1 MNRKTFNLILGIC
14 LLSPGAML
22 AADAAKSEP
31 ENVTVVFDHPEQFSD
46 VKDAFI
52 PTEKGRDV
60 ILADIRKF
68 IVDRANSFLKKG
80 QKLEVKFT
88 DIDLAGDFRPELG
101 PSFNGIRILKDLY
114 SPKMELEFRLTGAD
128 GKVLVEGKRKL
139 TDQAYL
145 QRLVPP
151 NHDPL
156 CYDKDLL
163 SDWLRSD
170 IKPAC
175 APAH

>member
-1 MNRKTFNLILGIC
+1 
-14 LLSPGAML
+14 
-22 AADAAKSEP
+22 
-31 ENVTVVFDHPEQFSD
+31 
-46 VKDAFI
+46 
-52 PTEKGRDV
+52 
-60 ILADIRKF
+60 
-68 IVDRANSFLKKG
+68 
-80 QKLEVKFT
+80 
-88 DIDLAGDFRPELG
+88 
-101 PSFNGIRILKDLY
+101 
-114 SPKMELEFRLTGAD
+114 MELEFRLTGAD